1 MQNVHQDW
9 QTLLANAI
17 TDPQELCEILEL
29 SSPELDNLLLKN
41 SQFSLRAPRG
51 FVARMEKGN
60 FRDPLLLQ
68 VLPLM
73 KELASVPSFCHDP
86 LQEQQV
92 NPVPGLLHK
101 YHGRVL
107 LIAASGCAIHCRYCF
122 RRHFPYENNTPGSSG
137 WQPALDYIAKDQSIS
152 EVILSGGDP
161 LILKDSLLK
170 DLLERLAR
178 IPHLNT
184 LRIHT
189 RIPVV
194 LPERITAGLINI
206 LNTSRL
212 QPVIVI
218 HCNHPREIDPTV
230 HHALTSL
237 RQAGITLLNQFVLL
251 RGINDS
257 AETLIELSQKL
268 FQSGV
273 LPYYLHLLDPVA
285 GAAHFSVDASTGKQ
299 LIQQMTARLPGYLVP
314 KLVCEIP
321 GKLNK
326 THLAESST
334 QGGNDI
340 TQAFGMYKFD
350 KKISLQEI
358 QKAIEEGYIVKASE
372 I

>member
-17 TDPQELCEILEL
+17 TDPQELCKILEL
-29 SSPELDNLLLKN
+29 SSPELDNLLLQN
-41 SQFSLRAPRG
+41 SQFSLRAPRN

-60 FRDPLLLQ
+60 FQDPLLLQ
-68 VLPLM
+68 VLPLV
-73 KELASVPSFCHDP
+73 KELAQMPSFCQDP

-137 WQPALDYIAKDQSIS
+137 WQSALDYIAQDHSIS

-170 DLLERLAR
+170 DLVERLAR
-178 IPHLNT
+178 IPHLKI

-194 LPERITAGLINI
+194 LPERITAALINI
-206 LNTSRL
+206 LNVSRL

-218 HCNHPREIDPTV
+218 HCNHPREIDQNV
-230 HHALTSL
+230 HDTLTTL

-257 AETLIELSQKL
+257 TEILIELCQKL

-285 GAAHFSVDASTGKQ
+285 GAAHFSVDANAGKQ
-299 LIQQMTARLPGYLVP
+299 LIEEMAARLPGYLVP
-314 KLVCEIP
+314 KLVREIP

-326 THLAESST
+326 T
-334 QGGNDI
+334 N
-340 TQAFGMYKFD
+340 
-350 KKISLQEI
+350 IS
-358 QKAIEEGYIVKASE
+358 
-372 I
+372 